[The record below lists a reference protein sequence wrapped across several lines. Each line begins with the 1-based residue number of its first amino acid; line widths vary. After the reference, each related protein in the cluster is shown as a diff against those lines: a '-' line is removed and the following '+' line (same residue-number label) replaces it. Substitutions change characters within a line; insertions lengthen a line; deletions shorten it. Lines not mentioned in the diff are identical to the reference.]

1 MKFEDTEQKYVEE
14 ALVLAL
20 EEYGIECTKCPQ
32 LMKRSFEK
40 ELEIIIQ
47 RLFNNKYG
55 KVAVENGK
63 IIGYL
68 AFEGPWDGFH
78 GNVKG
83 VFSPLGGSAFSGD
96 NRNVLASKLLQEVAA
111 DLVADGVCSFA
122 LSRYAHDEE
131 VGRSFVMNGFGIR
144 CSDAIMKLST
154 RTKISELNEDI
165 RFQELG
171 KDDKREISRLRKELI
186 KHLCSSPAFFPTKIT
201 QYDNWFENDRIRVFV
216 AKEKNKVIGYMSLD
230 TEAETFVSESD
241 NIYNICGAY
250 VDKEHRNKGIAQQLL
265 EYLCE
270 ISEKEG
276 MEYLGVDCETLNPTA
291 LRFWSKYFDN
301 YTYSYAR
308 RIDERVLGY
317 DKYLENEW
325 N

>member
-1 MKFEDTEQKYVEE
+1 MKFYNVGERYIKE
-14 ALVLAL
+14 ALVLAI
-20 EEYGIECTKCPQ
+20 EEYSIECTKIPQ

-40 ELEIIIQ
+40 ELEVIIQ
-47 RLFNNKYG
+47 KLFNNKYG
-55 KVAVENGK
+55 KVAVENGRV
-63 IIGYL
+63 IGYL
-68 AFEGPWDGFH
+68 GFEGPLDGFH

-83 VFSPLGGSAFSGD
+83 VFSPLGGSAFAGD
-96 NRNVLASKLLQEVAA
+96 NRNMLASKLLQEVAT
-111 DLVADGVCSFA
+111 DLVADGICSFS

-144 CSDAIMKLST
+144 CSDAIMKMST

-171 KDDKREISRLRKELI
+171 GAEKKEMSKLRKELI
-186 KHLCSSPAFFPTKIT
+186 KHLCSSPTFFPTNIT
-201 QYDNWFENDRIRVFV
+201 KYDNWFENDKIRVYV
-216 AKEKNKVIGYMSLD
+216 AKEKSKVIGYMSLD

-250 VDKEHRNKGIAQQLL
+250 VEKEYRNKGIAQQLL
-265 EYLCE
+265 EYLCQ

-276 MEYLGVDCETLNPTA
+276 KEYLGVDCETLNPTA
-291 LRFWSKYFDN
+291 FRFWSKYFEN
-301 YTYSYAR
+301 YSYSYAR
-308 RIDERVLGY
+308 RIDERVLCY
-317 DKYLENEW
+317 DKYLENKW